1 LEAACQ
7 SVVNNA
13 SHEGRFASTADL
25 MAALI
30 HQMSQPL
37 TVLMGESA
45 MALQKQLNA
54 AEYRAVIEKL
64 LSESMRLSDCLS
76 LYREIAAPPTPK
88 ERLNTSLADVVESVL
103 LSMAKTAEEHRSF
116 LSSPVGEHFAVAAEP
131 QRIAVSVSRV
141 ITRLLRENPAG
152 SIIETTFSTRPPY
165 GVVTLA
171 IDATAPESPS
181 VRKQPALMLHQA
193 DWVVARWAVES
204 CGGDL
209 EAVREDSLTQVRVA
223 FPLARV

>member
-1 LEAACQ
+1 METAYQ
-7 SVVNNA
+7 SATAHAVPE
-13 SHEGRFASTADL
+13 SRFASASDL

-45 MALQKQLNA
+45 LALQKPLNA
-54 AEYRAVIEKL
+54 AEYRTVIEKL

-76 LYREIAAPPTPK
+76 LYREIAAPPAPR
-88 ERLNTSLADVVESVL
+88 ENLNTSLADVVESVM
-103 LSMAKTAEEHRSF
+103 LSMAKMAEEHRSF
-116 LSSPVGEHFAVAAEP
+116 LSSPAGERFAVAAEP

-141 ITRLLRENPAG
+141 ITRLLRENAAG
-152 SIIETTFSTRPPY
+152 SIIETTFSTRPPW
-165 GVVTLA
+165 GVVTFAVDAA
-171 IDATAPESPS
+171 IPEHASM
-181 VRKQPALMLHQA
+181 RKPPALMVHQA

-204 CGGDL
+204 CGGHL

-223 FPLARV
+223 FPLARG